1 MAQSRPCRRKRIQI
15 VRRKK
20 NTPIPPHPHTP
31 IQRRENQRPA
41 VTRWIPAPTTWPYAL
56 FPLRE
61 ADDPRLEME
70 RVTEI
75 ALELVDR
82 AEASG
87 DAAEAGPVL
96 HWAHMLKI
104 EQGPDGDWPAAVD
117 ARTGAALGTGRTRKP
132 AELLR
137 RLGDWLKSSEFDAA
151 VALADGPRA

>member
-1 MAQSRPCRRKRIQI
+1 MNAKET
-15 VRRKK
+15 
-20 NTPIPPHPHTP
+20 TPAPPHSRTPALCRGTDDPH
-31 IQRRENQRPA
+31 A
-41 VTRWIPAPTTWPYAL
+41 TRWVPAPTTWPYAL

-75 ALELVDR
+75 ALGLVDR
-82 AEASG
+82 AEATG
-87 DAAEAGPVL
+87 DAAEAGSVL

-104 EQGPDGDWPAAVD
+104 EQGPEGDWPAAVD
-117 ARTGAALGTGRTRKP
+117 ARSGAALGAERTRMP

-137 RLGDWLKSSEFDAA
+137 RLGEWLKSSEFDAA